1 RQLALFAPPID
12 PRLLV
17 AAKAA
22 GLSLDEVLNS
32 ISGDLPPYRF
42 AYLIERAKQ
51 FAAQVQSFGSML
63 LSAIEKRDG
72 EQLNML
78 RLTQQ
83 KNILKMTTKMRQYD
97 IDASNN
103 AIDALTAQ
111 RATVQ
116 YRHDYYQ
123 GLVSGGL
130 STWETTQADA
140 RRTATVG
147 YALSVTGSLV

>member
-1 RQLALFAPPID
+1 IGIHGSFPHSIIKQVSPVFCVPPNTDFLNYWDRVEGQLYKIRHCMDITGTRRQLALFAPPID

-97 IDASNN
+97 IDAS
-103 AIDALTAQ
+103 
-111 RATVQ
+111 
-116 YRHDYYQ
+116 
-123 GLVSGGL
+123 
-130 STWETTQADA
+130 
-140 RRTATVG
+140 
-147 YALSVTGSLV
+147 